1 MSALVKSVSWYL
13 VVAMLVIGIVP
24 RVDAAFS
31 PSERIALAQFD
42 RHVDM
47 EKIQKVLEAKMV
59 RDRLAQLGLS
69 PEETRQ
75 RLDQLS
81 DSRIHELALN
91 LDQLKVGG
99 DAWGVI
105 VVLIVI
111 AALVVLVL
119 HLTGHRVF
127 VR

>member
-42 RHVDM
+42 RHADM
-47 EKIQKVLEAKMV
+47 EKIQKVLEVKMV

-105 VVLIVI
+105 VVLVVI